1 MEERLLLNCTYGSRL
16 YSSTVRA
23 VNISVCAIDGN
34 YITFKEETM
43 KKIVSAMALCV
54 VLFGTIMMVTGCGS
68 KPKAGTVW
76 KVEGVDTYF
85 CFHSNGN
92 AYSATKLLGTLSTLK
107 LGTYTIGKKDITIK
121 NGSVIATWSYT
132 LKGEKMTLETEVNG
146 LKASYS
152 LQKVS
157 SPTEDDIVKAV
168 KK

>member
-1 MEERLLLNCTYGSRL
+1 MEERLLLNCTYGSWL

-23 VNISVCAIDGN
+23 VNISVCTIDGN

-76 KVEGVDTYF
+76 KTEGVDTYF

-92 AYSATKLLGTLSTLK
+92 AYFATKLLGALSAQK
-107 LGTYTIGKKDITIK
+107 LGTYTIDKKNITIK
-121 NGSVIATWSYT
+121 KGSVEESFAYT
-132 LKGEKMTLETEVNG
+132 LKGETMTFEGTFQG
-146 LKASYS
+146 LKVSYS

-157 SPTEDDIVKAV
+157 SPTEEDIAKAA
-168 KK
+168 K

>member
-1 MEERLLLNCTYGSRL
+1 
-16 YSSTVRA
+16 
-23 VNISVCAIDGN
+23 
-34 YITFKEETM
+34 M

-76 KVEGVDTYF
+76 KVEGANTYF

-92 AYSATKLLGTLSTLK
+92 AYTATKMANVLGAVK

-121 NGSVIATWSYT
+121 NGSVSSSWSYT
-132 LKGEKMTLETEVNG
+132 LKGEKMTLEAEVNG
-146 LKASYS
+146 VKTSYS

-157 SPTEDDIVKAV
+157 SPTEEDIAKAA
-168 KK
+168 K